1 MPHDGLLSFFFFFFP
16 QHFYHYWGEVILG
29 AWRVYSTLAFS
40 KDTTRLDRLPFPSR
54 FVLPVRT
61 RSIRLP
67 LLGANVDILG
77 PKFVD
82 NDDWRDRADING
94 PFMRLA
100 FPDAS
105 MEKGDVWRDWIKVG
119 GTHVFE
125 RAVTVNRVSAHKS

>member
-1 MPHDGLLSFFFFFFP
+1 M
-16 QHFYHYWGEVILG
+16 
-29 AWRVYSTLAFS
+29 
-40 KDTTRLDRLPFPSR
+40 TRLDRLPFPSR
-54 FVLPVRT
+54 FVIPVRAPSMT
-61 RSIRLP
+61 I
-67 LLGANVDILG
+67 LLQANVVVFG
-77 PKFVD
+77 AKFVD

-125 RAVTVNRVSAHKS
+125 RAVIINRVSAHKS